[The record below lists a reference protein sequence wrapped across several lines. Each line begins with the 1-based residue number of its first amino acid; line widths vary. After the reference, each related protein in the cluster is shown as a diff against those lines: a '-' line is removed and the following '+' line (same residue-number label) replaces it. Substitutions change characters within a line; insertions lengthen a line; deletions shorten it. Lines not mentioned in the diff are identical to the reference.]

1 MDLLFAGLIA
11 LGVAVAVVVILK
23 SLCFLSEC
31 LSTRCNHPML
41 GSRMPLDYAQAMAV
55 APRLNSGDVQ
65 QLGGIGHQRFPEGLY
80 VICVDSSNN
89 APKFVVNHHHQQS
102 HATAALITSEPDVES
117 PPTYEEAMSL
127 INPDGSNPDCHNATC
142 HSSQLYCHSDM

>member
-55 APRLNSGDVQ
+55 APARLNSGRDVQ
-65 QLGGIGHQRFPEGLY
+65 HLGGIGQRFPEGLY

-89 APKFVVNHHHQQS
+89 APKFVVNHHQQQ
-102 HATAALITSEPDVES
+102 HATAALETSEPDVES

-127 INPDGSNPDCHNATC
+127 IHPDGRQQS
-142 HSSQLYCHSDM
+142 

>member
-65 QLGGIGHQRFPEGLY
+65 QLGGIGQRFPEGLY

-89 APKFVVNHHHQQS
+89 PPKFVVNHHQQ
-102 HATAALITSEPDVES
+102 HATAALETSEPDVES

-142 HSSQLYCHSDM
+142 HSSQLCCHSDM